1 MGEKLPEDRTVSKKP
16 IWVVYKQTKSR
27 STLYIPGMY
36 GGSIK
41 KPAMSE

>member
-16 IWVVYKQTKSR
+16 IWVYKQTKSR
-27 STLYIPGMY
+27 SKLHIPGMY

-41 KPAMSE
+41 KHAMSE